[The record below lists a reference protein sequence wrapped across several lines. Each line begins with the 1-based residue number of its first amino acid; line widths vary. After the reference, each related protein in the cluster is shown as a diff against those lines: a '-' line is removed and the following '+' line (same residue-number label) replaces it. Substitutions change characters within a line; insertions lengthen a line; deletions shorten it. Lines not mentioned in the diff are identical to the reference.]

1 MEQVMNVCLRNETR
15 PVLET
20 LGPQIGAGTH
30 SEPST
35 KG

>member
-1 MEQVMNVCLRNETR
+1 MIVCLRNENR

-30 SEPST
+30 SEPSM